1 MKPQEAKMESGLA
14 IRPTMPVVDTAL
26 LRPEPAPVRAAVATT
41 LTPSRSVTA
50 ASDSTRS
57 AGHDPARNGLQ
68 QQRQQELTR
77 EIVFDSQTRAVI
89 FRVIDESTGEVDRQ
103 VPDAALLRLR
113 AYNRTMANG
122 EPPAES
128 DANTD
133 TEA

>member
-1 MKPQEAKMESGLA
+1 MMDAGLA
-14 IRPTMPVVDTAL
+14 IRPTTAVADTAL
-26 LRPEPAPVRAAVATT
+26 VRPEPALVRSAVATT

-50 ASDSTRS
+50 TNNSTRS
-57 AGHDPARNGLQ
+57 TGHDAARNGLQ
-68 QQRQQELTR
+68 QQKTQQQQQQKLTR

-89 FRVIDESTGEVDRQ
+89 FRVIDERTGEVDHQ

-122 EPPAES
+122 EPPPEG
-128 DANTD
+128 DGNTD